1 MNHMSEAVGLIE
13 VQGYSVALTAMD
25 KACKAADIT
34 ITGIDVNNP
43 AQGEKAPIPVVVQ
56 VKFKGKISDVKIA
69 LEVAKQ
75 EAVKYISEEDILTSF
90 LPSAMEALQTL
101 LTTGKVKHK

>member
-1 MNHMSEAVGLIE
+1 MSRAVGLIE
-13 VQGYSVALTAMD
+13 VQGYSVGLAAMD

-56 VKFKGKISDVKIA
+56 VKFNGKITDVKIA

-75 EAVKYISEEDILTSF
+75 EAMKFINEQDILTHF
-90 LPSAMEALQTL
+90 IPSAMEELQSL
-101 LTTGKVKHK
+101 LSAGKVKHR